1 MSLKRGFKQLMAE
14 ANAVIETITVPQA
27 MHLMDDP
34 GTVFV
39 DIRDKLEVER
49 TGMIKGAVHAPRGH
63 LEFHADPES
72 PIHVPA
78 LSSGK
83 RIVLYCASGGR
94 STLAAKTLIDMGLS
108 NVCHVAG
115 GFNAWQQASGPVQ
128 R

>member
-1 MSLKRGFKQLMAE
+1 MALKRGFKQLMAE
-14 ANAVIETITVPQA
+14 ANAVVETITVQQA

-34 GTVFV
+34 ATVFV

-49 TGMIKGAVHAPRGH
+49 SGMIKGAVHAPRGH
-63 LEFHADPES
+63 LEFHAEPES

-94 STLAAKTLIDMGLS
+94 STLAAKTLIDMGVP

-115 GFNAWQQASGPVQ
+115 GFNAWAQANGPVQ

>member
-1 MSLKRGFKQLMAE
+1 MTLKRGFKQLMAE
-14 ANAVIETITVPQA
+14 ANAVIETIAVPEA
-27 MHLMDDP
+27 LRLVGDP
-34 GTVFV
+34 GVAFV
-39 DIRDKLEVER
+39 DIRDRLEVER
-49 TGMIKGAVHAPRGH
+49 SGMIEGAVHAPRGH

-94 STLAAKTLIDMGLS
+94 STLAAKTLMDMGLA

-115 GFNAWQQASGPVQ
+115 GFNAWQQAGGSVQ